1 MLKTKI
7 DPLWGQACEAI
18 QLQAKPGPKMLD
30 AIQKLQDRISVRAG
44 ISLRQIPPQCLHM
57 TVLTILHPVTDFG
70 RSKFEIWEEH
80 SAVWQNALV
89 GAISQM
95 GSFSLSF
102 DRISVSDMAIFLQAA
117 VPPELLSLRQQITQ
131 AISIGE
137 WRPKPPD
144 IAHITLFRYAEEGAL
159 PESEQSLLSAALPM
173 RVESLQLIRE
183 TVFPTL
189 EADPIAQFSF
199 RNAF

>member
-1 MLKTKI
+1 
-7 DPLWGQACEAI
+7 
-18 QLQAKPGPKMLD
+18 
-30 AIQKLQDRISVRAG
+30 
-44 ISLRQIPPQCLHM
+44 M

-183 TVFPTL
+183 TVYPTL